1 MITVLLLIKHE
12 IYIYIYIWSLSAVT
26 ELGILANAGAPIQ
39 FLELAS
45 IYDNFL
51 GILLMY
57 LMLCEQIPL
66 YSTLGYVYP
75 PDLLLAPKSYV
86 SSLFFVYI
94 LNPFSQHWL
103 LSRFTYNT
111 LSLT

>member
-1 MITVLLLIKHE
+1 
-12 IYIYIYIWSLSAVT
+12 VT

-86 SSLFFVYI
+86 SSLFLSISSIPSASIGFCPGSLII
-94 LNPFSQHWL
+94 LCP
-103 LSRFTYNT
+103 
-111 LSLT
+111 